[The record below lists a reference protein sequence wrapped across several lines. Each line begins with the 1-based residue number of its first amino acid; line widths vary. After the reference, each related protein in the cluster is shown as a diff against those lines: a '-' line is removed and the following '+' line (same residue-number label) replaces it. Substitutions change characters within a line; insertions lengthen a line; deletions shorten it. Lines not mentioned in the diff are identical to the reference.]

1 MLLVAGATPYRLL
14 SSPVDKLSMAQR
26 LKGLPSFLYGSC
38 CGFVLIACQLRHQ
51 APNFPDKLLHRG
63 HLGLKL
69 L

>member
-1 MLLVAGATPYRLL
+1 
-14 SSPVDKLSMAQR
+14 MAQR